1 MAGWKATAALTIILF
16 VTAHAQQLG
25 DITGAIA
32 NHVDTVA
39 CNLAG
44 QVCTPAYL
52 PMLYASTVL
61 TEYSIINTHP
71 ILVFRDMQCQHTQ
84 NLTSKML
91 QLKR

>member
-1 MAGWKATAALTIILF
+1 MAGWKATAALMLVLLF
-16 VTAHAQQLG
+16 ITAHAQQLG

-52 PMLYASTVL
+52 PMQYAFTV
-61 TEYSIINTHP
+61 YSNINTHP
-71 ILVFRDMQCQHTQ
+71 ILVFRDMQCKNTQ
-84 NLTSKML
+84 NLTSEML